1 MTTICPLR
9 RSSSPPL
16 ALIALL
22 LSASCIHG
30 FANHNLIPSSHR
42 YNSPLGS
49 TAAEE
54 DSLVS
59 PGSSKREITASAKVI
74 LPFAATTAFDAFADL
89 PRQPSWSPWLHDV
102 RYIDGA
108 DAEDDGS
115 DAGVVIPLR
124 NTNPID
130 GADAEDDGSDAGV
143 VIPLRNTKWTM
154 GYKGFKYSWCAVSTN
169 LERPSIIE
177 WQSTSGLRNYG
188 SVRFDERVLDE
199 ERVETEMVL
208 AMRFRAP
215 RVIAALFRR
224 SSAIKAVMETMLG
237 GTLEGFR
244 DVVMKEDLDLS
255 PLGSLGPRLGPS
267 RMRDKKADSR

>member
-30 FANHNLIPSSHR
+30 FANHNLIPCIHGFANHNLIPSSHR

-59 PGSSKREITASAKVI
+59 SGSSKREITASAKVI

-115 DAGVVIPLR
+115 DAGVVIP
-124 NTNPID
+124 IKD
-130 GADAEDDGSDAGV
+130 G
-143 VIPLRNTKWTM
+143 IPLRNTKWTM
-154 GYKGFKYSWCAVSTN
+154 GYKAFKFSWHAVSTN

-224 SSAIKAVMETMLG
+224 SSTIKGVMETMLR

-244 DVVMKEDLDLS
+244 DVVMKEDLDLL
-255 PLGSLGPRLGPS
+255 PLGSLRPSKSLGPS
-267 RMRDKKADSR
+267 RIRDRKADSR